1 LYSTI
6 GMHIIFKRILLLSA
20 LLVGSALFGGLS
32 AQAQTFYSLNLDACT
47 GTCGTAPF
55 GTVEVQAESSTTV
68 KVTLTL
74 TKPGELIIDTGAHY
88 AFTFNLTG
96 VSGTPNIT
104 NLSPTAVLAVATP
117 PGPFTQPG
125 FGAFSNALICTICG
139 SGASNKSGMDP
150 TTFSFLVTD
159 LSGLTPA
166 NFTSNGSAVF
176 TADILGN
183 NGKTGAVGTN
193 VGVLTTPE
201 PASMALF
208 GTGLLAIG
216 AFVRRRLKAGVP
228 NIS

>member
-1 LYSTI
+1 
-6 GMHIIFKRILLLSA
+6 MFKRILLLSA
-20 LLVGSALFGGLS
+20 LVGSALLCGLP
-32 AQAQTFYSLNLDACT
+32 AQGQTFYSLNLDACT
-47 GTCGTAPF
+47 GTCGTGPF
-55 GTVEVQAESSTTV
+55 GTVEVQTESSTTV

-96 VSGTPNIT
+96 VSGTPTIT
-104 NLSPTAVLAVATP
+104 SLSPTGVLAVATP

-125 FGAFSNALICTICG
+125 FGSFSDALICTVCG

-150 TTFSFLVTD
+150 TSFSFLVTD
-159 LSGLTPA
+159 SSGLTPA

-183 NGKTGAVGTN
+183 NGLTGAVGAN
-193 VGVLTTPE
+193 VATTPE

-208 GTGLLAIG
+208 GTGLVAIG
-216 AFVRRRLKAGVP
+216 AFMRRRLKFG
-228 NIS
+228 S